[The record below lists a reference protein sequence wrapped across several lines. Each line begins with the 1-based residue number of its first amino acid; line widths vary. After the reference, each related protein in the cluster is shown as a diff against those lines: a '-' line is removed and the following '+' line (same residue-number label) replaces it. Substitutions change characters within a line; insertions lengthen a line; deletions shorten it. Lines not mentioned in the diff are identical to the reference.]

1 MLEQNQIY
9 LGDCLELM
17 KDIRDKS
24 IDLILCDLPYGT
36 TKCKWDTVIPLEP
49 LWKQYNR
56 IIKDSGA
63 IVLFGSQP
71 FTSTLIMSNIKDFR
85 YEIIWEKTMPTLFQH
100 ANKRPMLKHE
110 NIVVFYKKQ
119 PTYNPQFSEG
129 EPYTRKEGS
138 GNRKVSGFHGN
149 AIKKSEIKNEGKRY
163 PTTILKYS
171 NGNHNRLHPTEK
183 NIELLEWLIK
193 TYTDENE
200 IVLDN
205 CMGSGS
211 TIVAC
216 KNTNRNYIGIEK
228 DEHYYNTAYN
238 RINGY
243 IYK

>member
-228 DEHYYNTAYN
+228 DEHYYNIAYN

-243 IYK
+243 IYE